1 LANGAVAAVK
11 KGCEL
16 YKEIK
21 GAAGD
26 VKEVLDDLKIQ
37 FAKIQNPSNAQK
49 IKYNEEVQR
58 VQEIAKTDPN
68 DTITIIGDH
77 LGKFF
82 DAYDQIEHLFWEQEQ
97 QAHEVYTGQDS
108 VSKRAL
114 QRVLIRTRLEQMQSD
129 IREEMIY
136 RTPPELK
143 DLWTR
148 FEKMRQQVLKEQTE
162 AKQEQ
167 YKKMQIA
174 KANRRRAISKM
185 KDDALWCGAILF
197 VVAWYI
203 GILVL
208 IRTSQTYRM
217 LYSLPSWSCVLC

>member
-1 LANGAVAAVK
+1 M
-11 KGCEL
+11 E
-16 YKEIK
+16 
-21 GAAGD
+21 
-26 VKEVLDDLKIQ
+26 DLKIQ
-37 FAKIQNPSNAQK
+37 FSKIQNPSNAQK
-49 IKYNEEVQR
+49 IQYNEEVQR
-58 VQEIAKTDPN
+58 VQEIAKADPN

-77 LGKFF
+77 LGQFF

-97 QAHEVYTGQDS
+97 QAHQVYEGQDS

-148 FEKMRQQVLKEQTE
+148 FEKMREQVLKEQSA
-162 AKQEQ
+162 AKKEQ
-167 YKKMQIA
+167 YKKIQIE
-174 KANRRRAISKM
+174 KANRRRAIRKM
-185 KDDALWCGAILF
+185 KEDALWVGAILF
-197 VVAWYI
+197 VMAWYI
-203 GILVL
+203 GVLIL
-208 IRTSQTYRM
+208 IRTSQTYRT

>member
-1 LANGAVAAVK
+1 MANGAVAAVK

-26 VKEVLDDLKIQ
+26 VKEVLEDLKIQ
-37 FAKIQNPSNAQK
+37 FSKIQNPSNAQK
-49 IKYNEEVQR
+49 IQYNEEVQR
-58 VQEIAKTDPN
+58 VQEIAKADPN
-68 DTITIIGDH
+68 DTITLIGDH

-82 DAYDQIEHLFWEQEQ
+82 DAYDQIENLFWEQEQ
-97 QAHEVYTGQDS
+97 QAHEVYTGEDS

-148 FEKMRQQVLKEQTE
+148 FEKMREQVLKEQSI

-167 YKKMQIA
+167 YKKLQIA
-174 KANRRRAISKM
+174 KANRRRAIRKM
-185 KDDALWCGAILF
+185 KEDALWVGAILF
-197 VVAWYI
+197 VMAWYI
-203 GILVL
+203 GVLIL

-217 LYSLPSWSCVLC
+217 HYSLPSWSCVLC

>member
-1 LANGAVAAVK
+1 MANGAVAAVK

-26 VKEVLDDLKIQ
+26 VKEVLEDLKIQ
-37 FAKIQNPSNAQK
+37 FSKIQNPSNAQK
-49 IKYNEEVQR
+49 IQYNEEVQR
-58 VQEIAKTDPN
+58 VQEIAKSDPN
-68 DTITIIGDH
+68 DTITLIGDH

-97 QAHEVYTGQDS
+97 QAHEVYEGQDS

-148 FEKMRQQVLKEQTE
+148 FEKMREQVLKEQSI

-167 YKKMQIA
+167 YKKLQIA
-174 KANRRRAISKM
+174 KANRRRAIRKM
-185 KDDALWCGAILF
+185 KEDALWVGAILF
-197 VVAWYI
+197 VMAWYI
-203 GILVL
+203 GVLIL

-217 LYSLPSWSCVLC
+217 HYLSPSWSCVLC